1 MSAYND
7 TNAYIRVGAG
17 AGNTAFNLI
26 EGDTVSAKGVSASAL
41 VSALMSHSEAEADIA
56 DFLVSVANINI
67 DDGEDKYAT
76 NAVSF
81 ITLTSGKQYIGFEPL
96 AVGVASILDVTP
108 CNIAQTKGTGLKLTT
123 VWEL

>member
-1 MSAYND
+1 MQD
-7 TNAYIRVGAG
+7 

-67 DDGEDKYAT
+67 DDGAADKYAT

-81 ITLTSGKQYIGFEPL
+81 IHTDAVGKQYIGFESL
-96 AVGVASILDVTP
+96 AVGVASILDVTG
-108 CNIAQTKGTGLKLTT
+108 CNIAQTKRNRS
-123 VWEL
+123 